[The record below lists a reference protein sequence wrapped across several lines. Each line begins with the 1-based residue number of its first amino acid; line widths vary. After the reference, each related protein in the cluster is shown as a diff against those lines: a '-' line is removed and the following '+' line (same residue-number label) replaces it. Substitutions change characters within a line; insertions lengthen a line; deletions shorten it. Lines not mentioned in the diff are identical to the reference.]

1 MSEIRILGIRIS
13 NRAQTNLQV
22 QNSLTKYGCT
32 IRTRLGL
39 HEVVND
45 KCSSE
50 GIILLEL
57 TGVTSEMEAL
67 EKELSKIPG
76 VEVQKM
82 IFD

>member
-1 MSEIRILGIRIS
+1 M
-13 NRAQTNLQV
+13 
-22 QNSLTKYGCT
+22 
-32 IRTRLGL
+32 GL